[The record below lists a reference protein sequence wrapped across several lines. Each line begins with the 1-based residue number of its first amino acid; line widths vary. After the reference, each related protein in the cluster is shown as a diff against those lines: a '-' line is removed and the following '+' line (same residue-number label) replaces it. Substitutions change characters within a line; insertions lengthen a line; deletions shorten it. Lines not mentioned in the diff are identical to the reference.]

1 MNAGTAFLKGGVYV
15 AQMFFSYCCPDIFSS
30 CFSMFTDFLLL
41 KTWCRD
47 ADSQGFQPKPFS

>member
-1 MNAGTAFLKGGVYV
+1 MYMCMYMYIYV